1 MEVTV
6 LLATAAGS
14 LFLLVLGAL
23 VDELRAWAR
32 RRATTA
38 VAAAVAMAVE
48 KREELARRLAAAAP
62 RLPTAAPA
70 RLPTAAPARLP
81 TAAPTRLPTGAAPRP
96 EPPRPPAPERELI
109 AASRLALARAP
120 TPVATRP
127 GAPAPAPARPPVLA
141 FARLPVPAPR
151 LSAII
156 TLEHSTITAERRTI
170 PERLPVCAAGSVIP
184 IVQPPPTDPDLG
196 EDTGDFTV
204 VDVRRPEPV
213 SPFTPWPRSSFESAT
228 GAPARAPKG
237 TTPPPWSRRRYEVP
251 SWPVAGS
258 PASAESPPPAPSTP
272 PTPSPAV
279 SPSRAGY
286 TGPTRV
292 LRKR

>member
-62 RLPTAAPA
+62 R
-70 RLPTAAPARLP
+70 
-81 TAAPTRLPTGAAPRP
+81 P

-109 AASRLALARAP
+109 AASRLALARTPTPGAP
-120 TPVATRP
+120 RAPSPAAARPRAPSPVATRP

-279 SPSRAGY
+279 SPPRAGY
-286 TGPTRV
+286 TGPTRI